1 MQQELCCTG
10 RQVCCLPLDMIV
22 PQRQAEET
30 DQDARTL
37 RRLAASIRREGL
49 LEPLVVEENGKGGY
63 RLLDGEKRY
72 RACRLIG
79 MTHAEVL
86 IQPGQYARTPG
97 DMIDALMRGSLHYMD
112 QARMMHRLENE
123 FGVRSGM
130 IAGMLGLSP
139 EQAAQ
144 KLTLLS
150 MEHPLQEF
158 LRQSD
163 LPEAV
168 AYQLMRLPPGEMRLQ
183 LAQQAQAGQL
193 GVRDVDL
200 LVRSMLLRTP
210 QTGRAISLVRDYRL
224 YANAI
229 RSMTDQIR
237 ENGIAASYDEQR
249 EGTTLVITVRLP
261 IRRQRRGQRNE
272 QQLHAQ

>member
-1 MQQELCCTG
+1 M
-10 RQVCCLPLDMIV
+10 
-22 PQRQAEET
+22 
-30 DQDARTL
+30 
-37 RRLAASIRREGL
+37 
-49 LEPLVVEENGKGGY
+49 
-63 RLLDGEKRY
+63 
-72 RACRLIG
+72 
-79 MTHAEVL
+79 
-86 IQPGQYARTPG
+86 
-97 DMIDALMRGSLHYMD
+97 
-112 QARMMHRLENE
+112 
-123 FGVRSGM
+123 
-130 IAGMLGLSP
+130 
-139 EQAAQ
+139 
-144 KLTLLS
+144 
-150 MEHPLQEF
+150 
-158 LRQSD
+158 
-163 LPEAV
+163 
-168 AYQLMRLPPGEMRLQ
+168 
-183 LAQQAQAGQL
+183 